1 MEEVNDRQIAPSVAL
16 SDSAVTGASPGAV
29 PMQPRRS
36 SKVTLISNRSSRIG
50 TSRIL
55 PRTEAVYRMPMGL
68 RCRM

>member
-36 SKVTLISNRSSRIG
+36 SKVTL
-50 TSRIL
+50 TSKRL
-55 PRTEAVYRMPMGL
+55 VRNWYVALVPRTDAVVW
-68 RCRM
+68 CRM